1 MGSNHRN
8 WSKMLPSS
16 ALNHQPTNS
25 VYFWSLLCQATEQSE
40 ISTEGFSYHTLNLTL
55 TPSIFWVPENSL
67 SLLERCL
74 GLEQFALHV
83 QPVSVEQN
91 HLAFWKPS
99 MFLLFK
105 IPAPHTFI
113 FYSLHV
119 CAAGRLSSY
128 WNDMVQFF
136 RINLFGLKVWR

>member
-1 MGSNHRN
+1 MGSNHRS

-40 ISTEGFSYHTLNLTL
+40 ISTEGFSYHTLNLAL

-74 GLEQFALHV
+74 DWNSSRYMCSLLVLNRTILHSEN
-83 QPVSVEQN
+83 PLCSCCSRS
-91 HLAFWKPS
+91 L
-99 MFLLFK
+99 
-105 IPAPHTFI
+105 PHT
-113 FYSLHV
+113 H
-119 CAAGRLSSY
+119 LSFTLSMY
-128 WNDMVQFF
+128 VLLEDCPVTEM
-136 RINLFGLKVWR
+136 I